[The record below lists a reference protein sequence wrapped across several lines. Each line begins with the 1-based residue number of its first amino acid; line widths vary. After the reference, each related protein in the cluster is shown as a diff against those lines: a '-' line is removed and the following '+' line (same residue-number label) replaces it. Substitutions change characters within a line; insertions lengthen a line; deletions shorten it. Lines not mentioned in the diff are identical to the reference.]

1 MRLTRRELLLG
12 AAALPALA
20 AKKPVA
26 RPSVLLIAV
35 EDLGAWM
42 LGCYGNQEIRTPNL
56 DLLARS
62 GARFLNSYAAAPV
75 AKAGRA
81 ALLTGQ
87 TPRQLGFRADAAVPP
102 SSGSQPM
109 LSDILSGQGY
119 QCGYAGTW
127 DLTGTPQHG
136 FQFADTAADYPAVAA
151 KAAQFLDARKSGQP
165 FLLVLS
171 YALNSD
177 VPSKYKK
184 MYEGASFDTIGWD
197 RPSPNA
203 ALNKELLRDTVGSI
217 RRAAA
222 SVTALDDQILP
233 LLRKLDER
241 GLREETLIVF
251 TGTNGALLGR
261 HGLWGDAR
269 ASAPPNLFEE
279 VVAVPL
285 LWQWQGHIPPEAVRP
300 EFVGAYDLL
309 PALCELAGASVPA
322 GRNAPGRSYMPAVFN
337 TPFPKKQP
345 WRSLVFAEFGDA
357 VMVRDKRFKLVLRS
371 GGKGPAELYDEVADP
386 RERVNQHDNP
396 RFVSVRDG
404 LAHEIENWTKTF

>member
-12 AAALPALA
+12 AAALPSLA

-26 RPSVLLIAV
+26 PPSVLLIAV

-42 LGCYGNQEIRTPNL
+42 LGCYGNQEIRTPNI
-56 DLLARS
+56 DVLARS
-62 GARFLNSYAAAPV
+62 GTRFLNSYAAAPV

-87 TPRQLGFRADAAVPP
+87 SPRQLGFAADAAVPP
-102 SSGSQPM
+102 SLESQPM

-119 QCGYAGTW
+119 QCGYVGAC
-127 DLTGTPQHG
+127 DFAAKPQHG
-136 FQFADTAADYPAVAA
+136 FQSVDTAADHAAVAS
-151 KAAQFLDARKSGQP
+151 KAAQFLDARKAGQP

-171 YALNSD
+171 YALNS
-177 VPSKYKK
+177 VVSSKYEK
-184 MYEGASFDTIGWD
+184 MYAGTSFDTIGWD
-197 RPSPNA
+197 RPAAKA
-203 ALNKELLRDTVGSI
+203 ALNKELLRDTVGNI
-217 RRAAA
+217 RKAAA
-222 SVTALDDQILP
+222 AVTALDDQILP

-241 GLREETLIVF
+241 GLRGETLIVF

-269 ASAPPNLFEE
+269 ASAPPNLYEE
-279 VVAVPL
+279 VTAVPL

-309 PALCELAGASVPA
+309 PALCELTGTSVPA
-322 GRNAPGRSYMPAVFN
+322 GRKAPGRSYLPAVLN
-337 TPFPKKQP
+337 KPFPKKQP
-345 WRSLVFAEFGDA
+345 WRSLVFSEFGDA
-357 VMVRDKRFKLVLRS
+357 VMVRDKRFKLVLPLGRNTP
-371 GGKGPAELYDEVADP
+371 GELYDEVADP

-404 LAHEIENWTKTF
+404 LAHEIENWTKSF